1 MIPHHFM
8 SSKNTLLPET
18 KPSQQEKI
26 ARWTLMGLF
35 LLFSVLWLLA
45 PISREEGFADT
56 SRYPD
61 VFKGLIAHGPS
72 WWTPNYMLGQHLST
86 MYVAGLSIG
95 LLSLGVKCLGFLI
108 GAMASFK
115 MVVILFAAGS
125 LVSMNALI
133 RSMGGSRLIGIVGA
147 GFYLLIPVM
156 MARGPVYEHFGQFM
170 TFIFTPLLFRG
181 IIAVAERRSPA
192 EIVLLGVAAAGL
204 ALSYAKV
211 AVIMA
216 PVLALWA
223 WAVLRERSDWQPL
236 IKAYVMS
243 LGVAVLC
250 GLVPLLPGAKEF
262 ANAAGFL
269 FDPLDGWKSHY
280 SFKTALSL
288 IDPSNYLLTGLG
300 PDYES
305 DSAFFH
311 MGVVPLLL
319 LSLGLALRGLAEW
332 RKSKVGF
339 WFLILNA
346 SWLIGLWFSA
356 GPAGILGGHLDLL
369 KHAQQMLDT
378 NIPFAWLSLV
388 WLGWVAWL
396 TAKHLFRERV
406 IPAFIATVA
415 FLMLP
420 VFHVAEL
427 LFPMFRD
434 IRAPESFFSTTGF
447 CCLAAATALVSGEIF
462 TQLIPQ
468 GRRMALA
475 GASLGI
481 MLFQLLSMSQIYT
494 SRLLPNDLWKDY
506 SAACEF
512 LKSAPIEGRVHPLS
526 GRYFYLTLPQQ
537 AGRAVDTEASGRH
550 FQLKWVRHLE
560 AAGNASGDTLKS
572 YLNLAGVA
580 YILLDKEDP
589 FSPKQ
594 MQDFFRSI
602 YPVAFENKYF
612 AVLANPGTLYPAFL
626 ARDFVA
632 LPKES
637 YAMAPATLQL
647 LPQNLITVETGGV
660 DSNMPGF
667 AGQAKGPNQIELL
680 QQYQGKAG
688 QPFGRVPLV
697 GNRMD
702 DYQRMTYQL
711 PPTVSG
717 WLVVSEAYHPDWTV
731 TIDAKPT
738 EVHRAESALL
748 SAYVPS
754 GSHEVVFQF
763 KVPAWYSL
771 CLVFGALSWIVALA
785 ALLYLPSKWAPAK
798 WRNWWV
804 GEKSKR

>member
-1 MIPHHFM
+1 MALWI
-8 SSKNTLLPET
+8 L
-18 KPSQQEKI
+18 I
-26 ARWTLMGLF
+26 GLF
-35 LLFSVLWLLA
+35 ILLAAAWLLA
-45 PISREEGFADT
+45 PVSREEGFADT
-56 SRYPD
+56 ARYPD
-61 VFKGLIAHGPS
+61 VFRGVLTHGPS

-95 LLSLGVKCLGFLI
+95 LLSLGVKCFGFLV

-115 MVVILFAAGS
+115 MVVIIFAAGS
-125 LVSMNALI
+125 LIAMHALI
-133 RSMGGSRLIGIVGA
+133 RSMEGSRLVGIVGA

-156 MARGPVYEHFGQFM
+156 IVRGPVYEHFGQFM
-170 TFIFTPLLFRG
+170 TFIFAPLLFRG
-181 IIAVAERRSPA
+181 IIEVAKKRTPA

-216 PVLALWA
+216 PILALWA
-223 WAVLRERSDWQPL
+223 WAVLKDREDWQPL
-236 IKAYVMS
+236 VKAYLIS

-250 GLVPLLPGAKEF
+250 GLVPLLPGIKEF
-262 ANAAGFL
+262 SNAAGFL

-319 LSLGLALRGLAEW
+319 LSLGLALPGLAEW
-332 RKSKVGF
+332 RKSKIGF

-356 GPAGILGGHLDLL
+356 GPAGIFGGHLDLL

-378 NIPFAWLSLV
+378 NIPLAWLSLV

-406 IPAFIATVA
+406 IPAMIVTVA

-462 TQLIPQ
+462 IQLIPQ
-468 GRRMALA
+468 GRRLTLAAAALA
-475 GASLGI
+475 V
-481 MLFQLLSMSQIYT
+481 MLLQLFSMSQIYT
-494 SRLLPNDLWKDY
+494 SRLLPNEIWKDY

-550 FQLKWVRHLE
+550 FQFKWVRHLE
-560 AAGNASGDTLKS
+560 AAGNASGDSLRT
-572 YLNLAGVA
+572 YMNVAGVA
-580 YILLDKEDP
+580 YVLLDKTDP

-602 YPVAFENKYF
+602 YPVTFENNFF

-626 ARDFVA
+626 AHDFVA
-632 LPKES
+632 LPPES
-637 YAMAPATLQL
+637 YAMAPAALQL
-647 LPQNLITVETGGV
+647 APQNLITVEMAGV
-660 DSNMPGF
+660 NRNMPGF
-667 AGQAKGPNQIELL
+667 AGQAKGSNQIELL
-680 QQYQGKAG
+680 GQYQGKAG
-688 QPFGRVPLV
+688 QPFARVPLV

-702 DYQRMTYQL
+702 DYERMSYQL

-731 TIDAKPT
+731 TIDGKGS
-738 EVHRAESALL
+738 EVHQAEAALL
-748 SAYVPS
+748 STYVPA

-763 KVPAWYSL
+763 KAPAWYSL
-771 CLVFGALSWIVALA
+771 CLGLGAINWIAALA

-798 WRNWWV
+798 WRQWWI
-804 GEKSKR
+804 GKN